1 MNLREF
7 IQSEILNALSEDY
20 DLDQAFNDAEPVD
33 DSVNEMDVND
43 PILVKLR
50 AAQMKRNKDAA
61 KKIEK
66 QKKINPDYKAL
77 KNAPKIK
84 ALKKKRAE
92 IMRDMEQEAEPE
104 GGKIADRYGKLLNKI
119 DNDIIKL
126 GGNPMSESV
135 NEEQL
140 DEKLITF
147 SNRAPY
153 GQIVFMAGGAGS
165 GKGFAIDN
173 FIDAAGFKVR
183 DVDEMKKGVGKLD
196 QLGKFSVDK
205 WYKRYGKNV
214 SDKPPKKNP
223 KGMTDR
229 EHIEE
234 FVLGKGMSI
243 ADVAADLKNPNNVMS
258 LHIIVD
264 AMGLK
269 DKWLINML
277 KGKSNKETLP
287 NLLFDITAKKVS
299 SITDVIKP
307 LINVGYD
314 SKNIHLIWVLTNYQ
328 VAVKRNA
335 KRDRVVPDDILLQTH
350 EGAGKTIWGLLTNA
364 IPKGLNGRIDVI
376 LNNSENTIY
385 HIQPSVRKG
394 GEKVGIVSDFK
405 SLSVKKQGG
414 GITPEKVWKEELYQ
428 WIRKNAPKT
437 IDLSQ
442 QIEKEPGK

>member
-1 MNLREF
+1 INLREF

-43 PILVKLR
+43 PILVKIR

-135 NEEQL
+135 NEEQI

-165 GKGFAIDN
+165 GKGFAISN
-173 FIDAAGFKVR
+173 FIDSAGFKVR
-183 DVDEMKKGVGKLD
+183 DVDEMKSAVGKLD
-196 QLGKFSVDK
+196 QLGKFSVD
-205 WYKRYGKNV
+205 
-214 SDKPPKKNP
+214 
-223 KGMTDR
+223 
-229 EHIEE
+229 
-234 FVLGKGMSI
+234 
-243 ADVAADLKNPNNVMS
+243 
-258 LHIIVD
+258 
-264 AMGLK
+264 
-269 DKWLINML
+269 
-277 KGKSNKETLP
+277 
-287 NLLFDITAKKVS
+287 
-299 SITDVIKP
+299 
-307 LINVGYD
+307 
-314 SKNIHLIWVLTNYQ
+314 
-328 VAVKRNA
+328 
-335 KRDRVVPDDILLQTH
+335 
-350 EGAGKTIWGLLTNA
+350 
-364 IPKGLNGRIDVI
+364 
-376 LNNSENTIY
+376 
-385 HIQPSVRKG
+385 
-394 GEKVGIVSDFK
+394 
-405 SLSVKKQGG
+405 
-414 GITPEKVWKEELYQ
+414 
-428 WIRKNAPKT
+428 
-437 IDLSQ
+437 
-442 QIEKEPGK
+442 